1 MHVIHFKR
9 NQGKAEALMAGFA
22 AATADIVITMDAD
35 LQDDPSEIPKLIE
48 TLNNENY
55 DVVSGWK
62 YPRKDPIEKRA
73 FSFVFNRVT
82 AFSTG
87 VKLHDMNC
95 GFKAYRAEVV
105 KELYLYGDL
114 HRYIPI
120 LAHQAGYKVGEV
132 KVRHHPRRF
141 GVSKYGFKRIPK
153 RFFDLFTVL
162 FLTKYLKRPL
172 HVFGTIGAAVASIG
186 ILIGFYL
193 AVLWV
198 MKGGVGFR
206 PLLML
211 SVLMII
217 LGIQFFSIGLLGE
230 LVIGLIFPT
239 RTANN
244 ITESIRKHNYQKQR
258 NTPHMIHS
266 RLLQWARILP
276 ALAILFFLV
285 KRLHNL
291 LTAVEME
298 SITFKPFWL
307 FASLTLLLAYLGTL
321 GIPWFFLYRVGSGKL
336 KKTSEATNLTNK
348 VQNPLLSGWAFFQL
362 SQLGRYL
369 PGKVGQFVVMFSL
382 SNKFGIQKKGAV
394 LATCFQLAFQCA
406 VGCFIGFLVLR
417 NTDVAPILHDVL
429 TKLQISGKTALF
441 IGSITILT
449 LGASIIFFY
458 RRRIRETFAD
468 LMQQDFRAMFSL
480 LE

>member
-1 MHVIHFKR
+1 MPKETHNAPQLSIVIPAYNEAESLPILLEQIQAATKTHAYHPAEVIFINDGSTDATASVLDALSQTQQTQQCLVHVIHFKR
-9 NQGKAEALMAGFA
+9 NQGKAEALMAGFD

-105 KELYLYGDL
+105 KELHLYGDL

-153 RFFDLFTVL
+153 GFFDLFTVL

-186 ILIGFYL
+186 ILIGLYL
-193 AVLWV
+193 AVLWGV
-198 MKGGVGFR
+198 KGGVGFR

-230 LVIGLIFPT
+230 LVIGLI
-239 RTANN
+239 
-244 ITESIRKHNYQKQR
+244 
-258 NTPHMIHS
+258 S
-266 RLLQWARILP
+266 RLERRI
-276 ALAILFFLV
+276 
-285 KRLHNL
+285 
-291 LTAVEME
+291 T
-298 SITFKPFWL
+298 S
-307 FASLTLLLAYLGTL
+307 
-321 GIPWFFLYRVGSGKL
+321 
-336 KKTSEATNLTNK
+336 KKTSE
-348 VQNPLLSGWAFFQL
+348 
-362 SQLGRYL
+362 
-369 PGKVGQFVVMFSL
+369 
-382 SNKFGIQKKGAV
+382 
-394 LATCFQLAFQCA
+394 
-406 VGCFIGFLVLR
+406 
-417 NTDVAPILHDVL
+417 NTT
-429 TKLQISGKTALF
+429 TKSKRTPH
-441 IGSITILT
+441 T
-449 LGASIIFFY
+449 
-458 RRRIRETFAD
+458 
-468 LMQQDFRAMFSL
+468 
-480 LE
+480 